1 MAVPTA
7 FLILADEAAS
17 QRVAGL
23 TLLDRL
29 VLALNEHAEQ
39 SFPDEI
45 IQVAIFWNPEIP
57 VSAQGR
63 PGQQRIPRINLA
75 EATTF
80 ALPSA
85 RVLHTRLF
93 VGRDGLTEFLNT
105 VFPVSISQASE
116 PTASDWS
123 DLSTRFIDSLSSS
136 TASESWLFVRDSSDI
151 ARCER
156 VVLRSSGKSQDGIV
170 SRFINRPF
178 SRRLSRILLRY
189 DLTPTAWTFYAFAL
203 PVLAFICLA
212 RGDYFGIVAGTFF
225 FQIYSMIDGCDG
237 EMARATYRESERG
250 GRIDDFLDMLG
261 SLLFVIGLG
270 LGLFRSRSFLI
281 YLLEGILC
289 AAVILVNEWSLRR
302 LTINVQPES
311 QKLAESLYPRHQRLF
326 ANVNAVGASQDF
338 FWWIIQFTKRDVAIL
353 VFLVLAL
360 LGQAQ
365 WILHLWLA
373 VSAGTLLLSARSSR
387 GQART
392 RDAGT

>member
-1 MAVPTA
+1 MAGPAA

-57 VSAQGR
+57 VSARGR
-63 PGQQRIPRINLA
+63 PGHPRIPRINLA
-75 EATTF
+75 ETTTF

-123 DLSTRFIDSLSSS
+123 DLGTRFIDSLSSS

-178 SRRLSRILLRY
+178 SRRLSRI
-189 DLTPTAWTFYAFAL
+189 
-203 PVLAFICLA
+203 
-212 RGDYFGIVAGTFF
+212 
-225 FQIYSMIDGCDG
+225 S
-237 EMARATYRESERG
+237 
-250 GRIDDFLDMLG
+250 
-261 SLLFVIGLG
+261 
-270 LGLFRSRSFLI
+270 
-281 YLLEGILC
+281 C
-289 AAVILVNEWSLRR
+289 AM
-302 LTINVQPES
+302 T
-311 QKLAESLYPRHQRLF
+311 
-326 ANVNAVGASQDF
+326 
-338 FWWIIQFTKRDVAIL
+338 
-353 VFLVLAL
+353 
-360 LGQAQ
+360 
-365 WILHLWLA
+365 
-373 VSAGTLLLSARSSR
+373 
-387 GQART
+387 
-392 RDAGT
+392 